1 MTMRRRLRERPPLL
15 GAWVTI
21 AAPAVVEGLGR
32 AGLDMVIVDL
42 EHGEPGLE
50 ARLADLTRAADA
62 AGIEALV
69 RLPGW
74 RLEDGGRLLDAGAA
88 GIVVPQLE
96 HSETVRRVVLATA
109 YPPAGSR
116 GLSVQTRTGRYG
128 SLKPEALAQEGDHR
142 PLLLGQ
148 IESLAGVDNLK
159 HILAEP
165 GLDGILLGP
174 VDLGAAL
181 AADASGTRKDL
192 EGVLRDIA
200 AETAAKDLLLAAAC
214 AGLEE
219 ARRFQILGA
228 SLLVMSAG
236 LLWKGYRELAV
247 AIRSPAG

>member
-1 MTMRRRLRERPPLL
+1 
-15 GAWVTI
+15 
-21 AAPAVVEGLGR
+21 
-32 AGLDMVIVDL
+32 
-42 EHGEPGLE
+42 
-50 ARLADLTRAADA
+50 
-62 AGIEALV
+62 
-69 RLPGW
+69 
-74 RLEDGGRLLDAGAA
+74 
-88 GIVVPQLE
+88 
-96 HSETVRRVVLATA
+96 VVLATA
-109 YPPAGSR
+109 SPPAGSR
-116 GLSVQTRTGRYG
+116 GLSVQTRAGRYG
-128 SLKPEALAQEGDHR
+128 SLKPEALAQEGDH